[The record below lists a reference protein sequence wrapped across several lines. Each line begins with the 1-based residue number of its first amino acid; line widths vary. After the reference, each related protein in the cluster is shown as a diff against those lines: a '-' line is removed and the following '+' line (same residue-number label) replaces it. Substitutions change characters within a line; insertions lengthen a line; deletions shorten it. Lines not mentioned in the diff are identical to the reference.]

1 MGSEGNQSSQTVGI
15 RRGNTRA
22 LEMESGQKLAST
34 LSQKSNQTQPGNFK
48 INGGRKKKHARD
60 FVHVNFN
67 FPAVQIYVVKFCL
80 HQRTCVFFPLSW
92 WGSTLNKH
100 SSMCQHRASGAVFC
114 IYYGLVEFFLFGN
127 LFSFARYLTQCSPSL
142 SFSFSLSLSLSHT
155 HTHTYSAHSL

>member
-1 MGSEGNQSSQTVGI
+1 MRSEGDQSSQTVRI

-22 LEMESGQKLAST
+22 SEMESGQKLAST
-34 LSQKSNQTQPGNFK
+34 LSQESNQTQPGNFK
-48 INGGRKKKHARD
+48 INGGRKKKHARE
-60 FVHVNFN
+60 FIHVNFN

-80 HQRTCVFFPLSW
+80 YQRTCVFFPLSW

-114 IYYGLVEFFLFGN
+114 IYYGLVDFFFLFGN

-142 SFSFSLSLSLSHT
+142 SLSLSHT
-155 HTHTYSAHSL
+155 HTHTHFAHSL